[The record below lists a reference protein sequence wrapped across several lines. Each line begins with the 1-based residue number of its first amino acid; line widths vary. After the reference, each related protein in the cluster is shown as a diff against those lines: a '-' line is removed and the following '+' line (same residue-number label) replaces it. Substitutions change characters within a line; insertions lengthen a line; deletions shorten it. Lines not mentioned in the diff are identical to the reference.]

1 MNTTMPALDL
11 KVRIRKK
18 KESSRSSEHTQSRYA
33 RQNRLIYL
41 VYICSSLSF
50 HVVCKRH
57 ESYHQGEVDAG
68 EGLFERRLAHTSS
81 VATAI
86 RSFTLPKL
94 SRAGRTSSEKTGEPS
109 GSGGA
114 E

>member
-1 MNTTMPALDL
+1 MWFVKGA
-11 KVRIRKK
+11 
-18 KESSRSSEHTQSRYA
+18 
-33 RQNRLIYL
+33 
-41 VYICSSLSF
+41 SF
-50 HVVCKRH
+50 G
-57 ESYHQGEVDAG
+57 HQGEFDP

-86 RSFTLPKL
+86 RSFTLLKL

>member
-1 MNTTMPALDL
+1 M
-11 KVRIRKK
+11 
-18 KESSRSSEHTQSRYA
+18 
-33 RQNRLIYL
+33 
-41 VYICSSLSF
+41 
-50 HVVCKRH
+50 VCERRA
-57 ESYHQGEVDAG
+57 SCHQEEFDPG